1 MRSLHILHRA
11 LLLLLLAVGQV
22 CAQQAD
28 SAGKAV
34 ELADR
39 LEAWRQSQD
48 IEEKIALGEELVAR
62 EGELAT
68 WPLSE
73 PRERVRAELR
83 FVVGSA
89 YAVRP
94 RGVRAD
100 NLESAIGHLKAVLG
114 IWTREADTQD
124 WARLHNNIGIA
135 YWWRI
140 RGERADNQEEAIAH
154 LRGRADGLHP
164 RGRCT
169 RVGAGAE
176 QSRHRLLEQD
186 PRRAR
191 RQPGA
196 GDRPV
201 RGRLDGLHARGGA
214 QPVGAGAE

>member
-1 MRSLHILHRA
+1 M
-11 LLLLLLAVGQV
+11 
-22 CAQQAD
+22 
-28 SAGKAV
+28 
-34 ELADR
+34 
-39 LEAWRQSQD
+39 
-48 IEEKIALGEELVAR
+48 AR

-135 YWWRI
+135 YWGRI

-154 LRGRADGLHP
+154 FEAALTVFTRDADA
-164 RGRCT
+164 REW
-169 RVGAGAE
+169 AQAAE

-201 RGRLDGLHARGGA
+201 RGRLDGLHA
-214 QPVGAGAE
+214 